1 VALEPWTGWPH
12 QLDRAV
18 AAGRH
23 RTLAP
28 GAALECETLAVL
40 YHGLRSVGRIDA
52 NGVAHA

>member
-28 GAALECETLAVL
+28 GAALECETLVVL
-40 YHGLRSVGRIDA
+40 YHGVRTVSDIDR
-52 NGVAHA
+52 NGQVHA